1 VKPLLLLALLP
12 VIMFCTFAVIGWVLR
27 KAHFRRHSWWAYP
40 MALTLSVNAL
50 LTGLLVCCV
59 VVAYAWNA
67 ALAQQEAKLGLTQAA
82 ITTTVQ
88 SPGAL

>member
-1 VKPLLLLALLP
+1 
-12 VIMFCTFAVIGWVLR
+12 
-27 KAHFRRHSWWAYP
+27 
-40 MALTLSVNAL
+40 
-50 LTGLLVCCV
+50 LVGCV

-67 ALAQQEAKLGLTQAA
+67 ALAQQEAKLGLTQAV